1 MFEQT
6 LFQRLLDPRPPRA
19 TTAFDTTRQM
29 GSVLAHLREIFNV
42 RAGAV
47 PTRPDYGL
55 PDFNDLVIQFPA
67 AVPAISRAIKQQ
79 IEMFEPRLRRVSVRH
94 VPDPDRPLS
103 LFFNISAEMVMPDG
117 QERVAFE
124 TVLGADGSVSVR

>member
-6 LFQRLLDPRPPRA
+6 LFQRLLDPQPARS
-19 TTAFDTTRQM
+19 TTSFDSARQM
-29 GSVLAHLREIFNV
+29 DSVLLHLREIFNV
-42 RAGAV
+42 RSGAV

-55 PDFNDLVIQFPA
+55 PDFNDLVIQFPS
-67 AVPAISRAIKQQ
+67 AVPAISRSIKQQ
-79 IEMFEPRLRRVSVRH
+79 IEMFEPRLRRVTVRH

-103 LFFNISAEMVMPDG
+103 LFFNIAAEMVMPDG

>member
-1 MFEQT
+1 MFEKT
-6 LFQRLLDPRPPRA
+6 LFQRLLDPQPNRS
-19 TTAFDTTRQM
+19 TASFDPAKQM
-29 GSVLAHLREIFNV
+29 DSVLAHLKEIFNV
-42 RAGAV
+42 RSGAV

-55 PDFNDLVIQFPA
+55 TDFNDLMIQFPS
-67 AVPAISRAIKQQ
+67 AVPAISRSIKQQ
-79 IEMFEPRLRRVSVRH
+79 IEMFEPRLSKVTVRH

-103 LFFNISAEMVMPDG
+103 LFFSIAAEMLRPDG

>member
-6 LFQRLLDPRPPRA
+6 LFQRLLDPQPYRP
-19 TTAFDTTRQM
+19 TTRFDAARQM
-29 GSVLAHLREIFNV
+29 ESVLGHLRELFNV

-55 PDFNDLVIQFPA
+55 PDFNDLVSEFPT
-67 AVPAISRAIKQQ
+67 AVPVISRAIKQQ
-79 IEMFEPRLRRVSVRH
+79 IEMFEPRLKRVSVRH

-103 LFFNISAEMVMPDG
+103 LFFNISAEMVVPDG

-124 TVLGADGSVSVR
+124 TVLGADGSVNVR

>member
-6 LFQRLLDPRPPRA
+6 LFQRLLDPQPGRA
-19 TTAFDTTRQM
+19 TTSFDATRQM
-29 GSVLAHLREIFNV
+29 DSVLSHLREMFNV

-67 AVPAISRAIKQQ
+67 AVPAISRAIKHQ
-79 IEMFEPRLRRVSVRH
+79 IEMFEPRLRKVSVRH